1 LRTFAAVCIIAPTEK
16 DSTYRVQRAPRKIV
30 PDCGWDQEEWAGVP
44 SLAIAHTLTHIVDP
58 EIGALPIE
66 MNA

>member
-1 LRTFAAVCIIAPTEK
+1 
-16 DSTYRVQRAPRKIV
+16 VQRAPSYIV

-58 EIGALPIE
+58 EIEGPVCWYVAYRVP
-66 MNA
+66 